1 MSRKAAIGFTFVGY
15 AIDATNKLL
24 RESYP
29 FGQNTL
35 FENHSGNFL
44 TSATLALIMR
54 RVAAPLLNEKLHL
67 QVTDQ
72 DMDTA
77 AFLITFGL
85 NIAAE
90 TYGLLMGPNPEFWG
104 DIICGT
110 LAAGLVLYGSSR
122 QSAVAQSR

>member
-1 MSRKAAIGFTFVGY
+1 MSRKTALGFTFVGY

-35 FENHSGNFL
+35 LENHSGNFL
-44 TSATLALIMR
+44 TSVTLALIAR
-54 RVAAPLLNEKLHL
+54 RVVAPLLNEQLHL

-77 AFLITFGL
+77 AFLITLGL
-85 NIAAE
+85 NIVAE
-90 TYGLLMGPNPEFWG
+90 TYTLLMGSNPELWG
-104 DIICGT
+104 DIISGA
-110 LAAGLVLYGSSR
+110 LAAGFLLYGSSR
-122 QSAVAQSR
+122 QSAVDRSR

>member
-1 MSRKAAIGFTFVGY
+1 MSRKTALGFTFVGY

-44 TSATLALIMR
+44 TSVTLALIAR
-54 RVAAPLLNEKLHL
+54 RVVAPLLNEQLHL

-77 AFLITFGL
+77 AFLITLGL
-85 NIAAE
+85 NIVAE
-90 TYGLLMGPNPEFWG
+90 TYTLLMGSNPELWG
-104 DIICGT
+104 DIISGA
-110 LAAGLVLYGSSR
+110 LAAGFLLYGSSR
-122 QSAVAQSR
+122 QSAVDRSR